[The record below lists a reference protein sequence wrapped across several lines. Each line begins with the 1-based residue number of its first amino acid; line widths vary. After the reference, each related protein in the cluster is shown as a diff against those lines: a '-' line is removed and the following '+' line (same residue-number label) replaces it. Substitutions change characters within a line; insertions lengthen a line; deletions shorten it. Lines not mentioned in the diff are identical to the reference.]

1 MRCVALFQHSP
12 PLPLQLF
19 NPLLLLLC
27 SLQVAFLQQ
36 PAGQVACTFI
46 MQTLAF
52 EIQMCS
58 FFVFSGFASFQQ
70 DNLIKIGSFLIQ
82 QEICRDTAVT
92 LHGPIQVDLKPQ
104 KCELKLVNIPSKDVP
119 PKILNVHTHTAAAAE
134 KAAQLETHQGARI
147 KVFDPD

>member
-58 FFVFSGFASFQQ
+58 LLFCFFRLCIISARQSNKDWFFSDSGGNMSRHGSYSPWADSGGLKTSKMWAKTCKHPQQ
-70 DNLIKIGSFLIQ
+70 RCTSKN
-82 QEICRDTAVT
+82 
-92 LHGPIQVDLKPQ
+92 PQ
-104 KCELKLVNIPSKDVP
+104 CT
-119 PKILNVHTHTAAAAE
+119 HTHSSCSREGSTAGDTSGC
-134 KAAQLETHQGARI
+134 QN
-147 KVFDPD
+147 